1 MDIAQ
6 RNHALIKDPPP
17 LKNDNTVYVTVKQL
31 QDILARLGLGMAPKE
46 IEVLATGF
54 ASDGKGGIDAKEFC
68 EMIHSLVYNLI
79 GNHFRHGQGDT
90 LHSRRGGSRHGF
102 SQNDVEDEIDREELF
117 NLEYQ
122 KILRELCEGIVTY
135 DR

>member
-6 RNHALIKDPPP
+6 RNRAQIKDPP
-17 LKNDNTVYVTVKQL
+17 LKDDNTVYVTVKQL
-31 QDILARLGLGMAPKE
+31 QEILARLGLGMAQKE

-54 ASDGKGGIDAKEFC
+54 ASDGKGGIDAREFC

-90 LHSRRGGSRHGF
+90 LHSRRGGGSRHGF
-102 SQNDVEDEIDREELF
+102 SQNDIEDEIDREELL

-122 KILRELCEGIVTY
+122 KVLRELCEGIVTY